1 VIYVELVFRL
11 KLSRPRKFLFLSK
24 KVKKSFSSS
33 GMLFPEGKTA
43 FIFLLLK
50 KKMSLKNLNDCD
62 GCCLKGDSCKKMRP
76 EFEGK
81 KARTIV

>member
-11 KLSRPRKFLFLSK
+11 KLFRPRKFLFLSK

-50 KKMSLKNLNDCD
+50 TPQKMSLKNLNDCD
-62 GCCLKGDSCKKMRP
+62 GCCLRGDSCKK
-76 EFEGK
+76 
-81 KARTIV
+81 